1 MSDFRQEFLT
11 FALKQNVLKFGEFTT
26 KAGRQ
31 SPYFFN
37 AGLFNDG
44 ASTLQLAKFYAQ
56 AIIESGIKF
65 DMLFGPAYKGRVIR
79 DLGCR
84 DRACATCPSNPNR
97 G

>member
-56 AIIESGIKF
+56 AIIESDSNST
-65 DMLFGPAYKGRVIR
+65 DMFKNLFIFSC
-79 DLGCR
+79 LL
-84 DRACATCPSNPNR
+84 
-97 G
+97 